1 MLPQGETRAEWSLPC
16 TTEAHS
22 TCLDGL
28 TAYHAANGQT
38 GQDSL
43 SASSILFLPL
53 RLLLASPKCPSTG
66 HPVPWSSGRQ
76 VAGLPASPPNKPC
89 GCQAVGANANND
101 PSVTVSFQEGGGLS
115 GRRSGEGPGCWVRA
129 REKEPVVTALVSP
142 TAAEGIE

>member
-1 MLPQGETRAEWSLPC
+1 MLAQGEPGAEWSLPC

-22 TCLDGL
+22 TWLGGL

-53 RLLLASPKCPSTG
+53 LLLLASPKCPSAG

-76 VAGLPASPPNKPC
+76 VAGLPVSPPNKPC
-89 GCQAVGANANND
+89 GCQAWEPTPTTTPLSPA
-101 PSVTVSFQEGGGLS
+101 SFQEGGGLS
-115 GRRSGEGPGCWVRA
+115 RRRSGKGPGCWVRA

-142 TAAEGIE
+142 TAAEGTE